1 MQSSSGSLSILYT
14 FVRTRPMMAVINK
27 IALANPR
34 FCFNLQP
41 SQLECALTK
50 YGHVIRVMP
59 VRINVVFLCSQ
70 FPIQSSFGH
79 NLCKAY
85 RRIIVDDEL
94 CQVRRNS
101 D

>member
-41 SQLECALTK
+41 SQLECALAK
-50 YGHVIRVMP
+50 CGHVIRVMP
-59 VRINVVFLCSQ
+59 VPINVRGGRFSLLPISHPIFIRSQ
-70 FPIQSSFGH
+70 PLQGIPTH
-79 NLCKAY
+79 NC
-85 RRIIVDDEL
+85 R
-94 CQVRRNS
+94 
-101 D
+101 

>member
-14 FVRTRPMMAVINK
+14 FVRTRPMMAVIDK

-50 YGHVIRVMP
+50 
-59 VRINVVFLCSQ
+59 
-70 FPIQSSFGH
+70 
-79 NLCKAY
+79 
-85 RRIIVDDEL
+85 
-94 CQVRRNS
+94 
-101 D
+101 